1 MTTIT
6 ATNARQDFFE
16 IIRGATEKH
25 KIYHIHHR
33 KGDVVLMS
41 EEEYESLVETLELLS
56 APGFKEKFKIAQKE
70 VSEGNTVEFNEVFG
84 EPL

>member
-16 IIRGATEKH
+16 IVKGATEKH
-25 KIYHIHHR
+25 EIYHIHHR

-41 EEEYESLVETLELLS
+41 ADEYESLVETLELL
-56 APGFKEKFKIAQKE
+56 ATPGFKQGFELAQKE
-70 VSEGNTVEFNEVFG
+70 VQEGNTVSFDKVFG

>member
-1 MTTIT
+1 MTSIT

-16 IIRGATEKH
+16 IVKGATQKH
-25 KIYHIHHR
+25 EIYHIHHR

-41 EEEYESLVETLELLS
+41 EDEYEGLIETLDLLS
-56 APGFKEKFKIAQKE
+56 TPGFKKGFEIAKKE
-70 VSEGNTVEFNEVFG
+70 VNSGKTVPFDKVFG

>member
-6 ATNARQDFFE
+6 ATSARKDFFE
-16 IIRGATEKH
+16 IVKGATEKH
-25 KIYHIHHR
+25 EIYHIHHR

-41 EEEYESLVETLELLS
+41 EDEYEGLIETLELLS
-56 APGFKEKFKIAQKE
+56 IPGFKEAFKTAQEEIKSGE
-70 VSEGNTVEFNEVFG
+70 TVTFDEVFG

>member
-16 IIRGATEKH
+16 IVKGATEKH
-25 KIYHIHHR
+25 EIYHIHHR

-41 EEEYESLVETLELLS
+41 ENEYGSLVETLELLS
-56 APGFKEKFKIAQKE
+56 TPGFKTGFELAQQE
-70 VSEGNTVEFNEVFG
+70 VATGDTVSFNEVFG